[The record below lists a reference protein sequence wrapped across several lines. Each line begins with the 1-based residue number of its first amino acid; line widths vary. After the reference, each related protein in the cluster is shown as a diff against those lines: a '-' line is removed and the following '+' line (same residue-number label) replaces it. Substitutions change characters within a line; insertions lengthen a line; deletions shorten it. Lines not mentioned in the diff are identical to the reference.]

1 MPPSV
6 ALVLPV
12 SCAHTLEQVP
22 LAAMTDHLWFAHTS
36 HPCALL
42 FCCTCVCTTTPTVT
56 SGKKTGEYA
65 GLANQGATCYMNS
78 LLQTLFMTPEFR
90 QLMYRWKWDEEE
102 DLEKEECIPYQL
114 QKLFGMLQVWCV
126 HVLC

>member
-1 MPPSV
+1 M
-6 ALVLPV
+6 
-12 SCAHTLEQVP
+12 
-22 LAAMTDHLWFAHTS
+22 
-36 HPCALL
+36 
-42 FCCTCVCTTTPTVT
+42 T